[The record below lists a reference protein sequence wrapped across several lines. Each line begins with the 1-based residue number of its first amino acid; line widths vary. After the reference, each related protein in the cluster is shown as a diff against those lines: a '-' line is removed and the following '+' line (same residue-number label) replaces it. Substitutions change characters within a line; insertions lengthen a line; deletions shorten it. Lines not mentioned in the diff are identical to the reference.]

1 MCRNS
6 FGQLDRMGEI
16 VKSKTQ
22 KPMMYKHSGDT
33 DATRLDVVVMV
44 LLLSL
49 CSLKGEN
56 NVENEQSA
64 GQGEE
69 MVDNQWPKQGRK
81 HSSGAI
87 LAA

>member
-1 MCRNS
+1 M
-6 FGQLDRMGEI
+6 
-16 VKSKTQ
+16 KSKTQ

-56 NVENEQSA
+56 NVENE
-64 GQGEE
+64 
-69 MVDNQWPKQGRK
+69 
-81 HSSGAI
+81 
-87 LAA
+87 